1 MSLSNF
7 VGPHPTSQED
17 PIVTQT
23 ECLSSHFPAHMVL
36 YQDLQCSSRSPTVI
50 MTQAA
55 PKKCFRLLTRTFR
68 RHMQPPS
75 RRMSYPRAGAAGSS
89 NCARDTNF
97 QGADSGWFPAQCP
110 AQVKCCP
117 SSHFNSA
124 LPSPSCHNL
133 LITRTQTRYC
143 TTTHLPQY
151 SGALGF
157 PC

>member
-1 MSLSNF
+1 MEKMSLSNF

-68 RHMQPPS
+68 RHMQQECLILELVQLEAVIVHAIPIFKARTLVGSQPSAQHKSNVVPRVTSIAPCQAPPVTI
-75 RRMSYPRAGAAGSS
+75 Y
-89 NCARDTNF
+89 
-97 QGADSGWFPAQCP
+97 
-110 AQVKCCP
+110 
-117 SSHFNSA
+117 
-124 LPSPSCHNL
+124 
-133 LITRTQTRYC
+133 
-143 TTTHLPQY
+143 
-151 SGALGF
+151 
-157 PC
+157 